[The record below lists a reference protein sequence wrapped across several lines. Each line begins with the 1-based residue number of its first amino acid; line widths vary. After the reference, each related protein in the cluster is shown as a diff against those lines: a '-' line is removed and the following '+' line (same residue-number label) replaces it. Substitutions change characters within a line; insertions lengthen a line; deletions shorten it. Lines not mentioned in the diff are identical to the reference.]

1 MQPRREIPLWLVGV
15 AIGIALI
22 GVSLF
27 DQQNTALQRVFKVAP
42 TPEIPAMIGTA
53 LEKPMAAVS
62 AWLADGAAVAPV
74 TNQANGPRVSLYV
87 EELRRVGTTL
97 EIRGRLVNQ
106 SATQLHVAVQ
116 DFTFVDAAGIRYGVD
131 GPTSNVD
138 PASTEPFAFTVP
150 VPPSRALTMTLI
162 LAPDPPLVLTL
173 LQESVQ
179 P

>member
-1 MQPRREIPLWLVGV
+1 VRYLIEI
-15 AIGIALI
+15 
-22 GVSLF
+22 S
-27 DQQNTALQRVFKVAP
+27 
-42 TPEIPAMIGTA
+42 GTA
-53 LEKPMAAVS
+53 SHAGTSPMHQRH
-62 AWLADGAAVAPV
+62 DAVAGFAAFAV
-74 TNQANGPRVSLYV
+74 YV

-116 DFTFVDAAGIRYGVD
+116 NFTFVDAAGIRYGVA
-131 GPTSNVD
+131 GPTSILE
-138 PASTEPFAFTVP
+138 PAAVEPFAFTVP
-150 VPPSRALTMTLI
+150 VPPSRVLTMTLV